1 MVIMDMQYSYITV
14 TLEHSRSLKR
24 RCWMRN
30 AMKWKIAEAKERFSE
45 LIHKAGKEPQFVYNR
60 DTLVAAVIS
69 ADEFRDLHAIKE
81 HEARQSLASRMDELR
96 DICREESYVIET
108 PVRKNREVKFS

>member
-1 MVIMDMQYSYITV
+1 MVILDMQYSYFAEIM
-14 TLEHSRSLKR
+14 EHSRRSMR
-24 RCWMRN
+24 RCGKRN
-30 AMKWKIAEAKERFSE
+30 AMKWKIAEAKKRFSE
-45 LIHKAGKEPQFVYNR
+45 LIHRAGKEPQFVYNR

-96 DICREESYVIET
+96 DSRREESYVIEG
-108 PVRKNREVKFS
+108 PARKNREVKFP